1 LSCTEND
8 TRQAPP
14 KFGGQRLTG
23 AVGINIVRAPY
34 YIALMTYQVTIRQCE
49 APLEV
54 QLGQTI
60 LEAALQ
66 QGLDYPHNCRA
77 GNCSACKSRLYSGEV
92 EMSPYSEF
100 ALSDAEKDS
109 GLILACRAV
118 PWSNC
123 EIAWLSEE
131 DRIVHPTRSLRCK
144 VHEITHATHDITVV
158 KLHVLSGGPFDYSAG
173 QFADVVFPGM
183 PSRQY
188 SMANRPDQSTLE
200 FHIRAIPNGR
210 VGNFVKSELQTG
222 MPVEVNGPG
231 GTSYL
236 RTKHQGPIL
245 AIAGGSGLAPIK
257 SIVDTA
263 LFDRLTQP
271 IHCYFGVR
279 TERDMYYEHQFQTLA
294 AQHSNFKF
302 IPVFSESAAST
313 RRAGFVTDAVRA
325 DFQSLEGFKTYL
337 CGPPPMVE
345 AAQRMLPE
353 MGVLTENIH
362 ADAFYT
368 QAELKAQEIAR

>member
-1 LSCTEND
+1 
-8 TRQAPP
+8 
-14 KFGGQRLTG
+14 
-23 AVGINIVRAPY
+23 
-34 YIALMTYQVTIRQCE
+34 MTYKVAIRQCE
-49 APLEV
+49 TPLEV

-100 ALSDAEKDS
+100 ALTEGEKES

-118 PWSNC
+118 PWSDC

-131 DRIVHPTRSLRCK
+131 DRIVHPTRALKCR
-144 VHEITHATHDITVV
+144 VHELARATHDITIV
-158 KLHVLSGGPFDYSAG
+158 KLHVLSGGPYDFSAG
-173 QFADVVFPGM
+173 QFADVSFPGLS
-183 PSRQY
+183 SRQY

-200 FHIRAIPNGR
+200 FHVRAVPGGQ
-210 VGNFVKSELQTG
+210 VSSFVHTALQVG
-222 MPVEVNGPG
+222 MPVEVHGPG

-257 SIVDTA
+257 SIVETA
-263 LFDRLTQP
+263 LFERLTQP
-271 IHCYFGVR
+271 IHFYFGVR
-279 TERDMYYEHQFQTLA
+279 DECDIYLEHHFQTLA
-294 AQHSNFKF
+294 AQHSNFRF
-302 IPVFSESAAST
+302 TPVLSNPSGTTA
-313 RRAGFVTDAVRA
+313 RRTGFVTDAVRS
-325 DFQSLEGFKTYL
+325 DFPSLEGFKAYL

-353 MGVLTENIH
+353 LGVLNENIH

-368 QAELKAQEIAR
+368 NAELKAQESSR

>member
-1 LSCTEND
+1 
-8 TRQAPP
+8 
-14 KFGGQRLTG
+14 
-23 AVGINIVRAPY
+23 
-34 YIALMTYQVTIRQCE
+34 MTYKVAIRQCE

-60 LEAALQ
+60 LEAALAQ
-66 QGLDYPHNCRA
+66 SVDYPHNCRA

-100 ALSDAEKDS
+100 ALSEAEKES

-118 PWSNC
+118 PWSDC

-131 DRIVHPTRSLRCK
+131 DRIVHPTRALKCQVYDVIR
-144 VHEITHATHDITVV
+144 ATHDISIV
-158 KLHVLSGGPFDYSAG
+158 KLHVVAGGPYDFSAG
-173 QFADVVFPGM
+173 QFADVTFPGM

-200 FHIRAIPNGR
+200 FHVRAVPDGQ
-210 VGNFVKSELQTG
+210 VSNFVHTQLKAG

-236 RTKHQGPIL
+236 RAKHQGPIL
-245 AIAGGSGLAPIK
+245 AVAGGSGLAPIK
-257 SIVDTA
+257 SIIETA
-263 LFDRLTQP
+263 LFERLTQP
-271 IHCYFGVR
+271 IHFYFGVR
-279 TERDMYYEHQFQTLA
+279 DERDIYLEHHFQTLA
-294 AQHSNFKF
+294 AQHPNFKF
-302 IPVFSESAAST
+302 TPVLSNASGPT
-313 RRAGFVTDAVRA
+313 PRRTGFVTDAVRT
-325 DFQSLEGFKTYL
+325 DFPSLEGFKAYL

-353 MGVLTENIH
+353 LGVLNENIH

-368 QAELKAQEIAR
+368 KAELSAQEKSQ

>member
-1 LSCTEND
+1 
-8 TRQAPP
+8 
-14 KFGGQRLTG
+14 
-23 AVGINIVRAPY
+23 
-34 YIALMTYQVTIRQCE
+34 MTYQVAIRQCE
-49 APLEV
+49 TPLQV
-54 QLGQTI
+54 QMGQTI

-66 QGLDYPHNCRA
+66 AGVDYPHNCRA

-100 ALSDAEKDS
+100 ALTEAEKES

-131 DRIVHPTRSLRCK
+131 DRIVHPTRDLKCQ
-144 VHEITHATHDITVV
+144 VHEIVRATHDITVIR
-158 KLHVLSGGPFDYSAG
+158 LHVLAGGPFDFSAG
-173 QFADVVFPGM
+173 QFVDVTFPGM

-188 SMANRPDQSTLE
+188 SMANRPDQATLE
-200 FHIRAIPNGR
+200 FHVRAVPNGQIS
-210 VGNFVKSELQTG
+210 NFVHTELKVG
-222 MPVEVNGPG
+222 MPVEVHGPA

-257 SIVDTA
+257 SIVETA
-263 LFDRLTQP
+263 LYERLTQP
-271 IHCYFGVR
+271 IHFYFGVR
-279 TERDMYYEHQFQTLA
+279 DERDIYLERHFQTLS
-294 AQHSNFKF
+294 AQHPNFQFTPVLSN
-302 IPVFSESAAST
+302 ASGAT
-313 RRAGFVTDAVRA
+313 KRRTGFVTDAVRA
-325 DFQSLEGFKTYL
+325 DFPTLEGFKAYL

-353 MGVLTENIH
+353 LGILTENIH

-368 QAELKAQEIAR
+368 KAELNAQEKSR